1 MRELSMDTTCHQK
14 RQLKLPLEAEDA
26 GGDGSADLTGE
37 ADIFSELQA
46 FAETDEHIFD
56 DDATASVSYSSDSF
70 GGEESDDDASISS
83 SEGESEVE
91 ESCCTLYDDEQDLA
105 CLKESFALANAHKK
119 VRFSTVEIR
128 EYPSLVG
135 DHPCSDS
142 CPMTLDW
149 RSTRGTRR
157 DLFSYE
163 NMRFFR
169 RRSQPRKLTLEERRR
184 RIRETSRLSKKKLR
198 EMELQVAID
207 RLQDSMSG
215 MSNFWQEIDEQQS
228 SSSDPDCFWESG
240 HLLEADV

>member
-1 MRELSMDTTCHQK
+1 L
-14 RQLKLPLEAEDA
+14 
-26 GGDGSADLTGE
+26 
-37 ADIFSELQA
+37 
-46 FAETDEHIFD
+46 
-56 DDATASVSYSSDSF
+56 
-70 GGEESDDDASISS
+70 
-83 SEGESEVE
+83 EGESEVDE
-91 ESCCTLYDDEQDLA
+91 DESSCTVYDDEQDLA
-105 CLKESFALANAHKK
+105 CLKESLALVGAHKK

-135 DHPCSDS
+135 DHPFSDS
-142 CPMTLDW
+142 CPITLDW

-184 RIRETSRLSKKKLR
+184 RVRETSRVSKKTLR

-228 SSSDPDCFWESG
+228 SSSEPDSFWESEQ
-240 HLLEADV
+240 LLEADV